1 MENIGIVM
9 IVADKT
15 HLSDVE
21 VTSRKKL
28 SAEVSQLVG
37 HNEVTP
43 VSRVLTLQSMRN
55 VVNKEQSPH

>member
-1 MENIGIVM
+1 M
-9 IVADKT
+9 IVADKM

-28 SAEVSQLVG
+28 RAEVSQLVG